1 MYKLLIIFFL
11 FVHCLLINVQAETDP
26 TKPFN
31 TSTTLGTS
39 SNSEPN
45 QGELRLDSII
55 HGDGVHTVMISGT
68 LLKVGDVIGEYEL
81 IAVND
86 KSVMLRS
93 PDESK
98 QLYIFPQLTIK

>member
-1 MYKLLIIFFL
+1 MCKLLIVFS
-11 FVHCLLINVQAETDP
+11 LLLSILSVNAQAETDP

-31 TSTTLGTS
+31 ISSTFSS
-39 SNSEPN
+39 SNNTEQA

-55 HGDGVHTVMISGT
+55 HGDDVHTVMISGQ
-68 LLKVGDVIGEYEL
+68 LLKVGDTIGEYEL

-93 PDESK
+93 PDENK
-98 QLYIFPQLTIK
+98 QLHIFPQLTIK